1 MIAYFDCFSGIS
13 GDMTLGALLDLGVP
27 LEWLKKTIA
36 SIPIDGFDIAVSS
49 TYRSGIRGNLVE
61 VLADNRQKERTFSVI
76 RSIIEKSPLTDN
88 VKSTSTA
95 IFEKIAIVEAKIHGC
110 DPQEVHF
117 HELGG
122 IDAMVDIIGTVL
134 CLEYL
139 GIKQVIASNIPLG
152 KGFVSCQHGKLPI
165 PAPATLA
172 ILKDVPVYGTQIDHE
187 LVTPTGAAIIVTLSQ
202 SFGPLPE
209 MMIKQIGYGAG
220 QRDLSSRPN
229 LLRVITGEQK
239 TPMINGRENLQIDTV
254 WIVETCIDDMN
265 PEVFGFV
272 MDRLFE
278 DGVLDVYWIP
288 IYMKKNR
295 PGTMVQILCHTERR
309 EAIVRRI
316 LSETTSLGI
325 RYYEA
330 QRQTLVRDELNI
342 NSSFGT
348 IPVKRVRDPLG
359 NIRLVPEY
367 EVCKRIALERDMPL
381 RVVYDTIIKEAA
393 KQLPLGA

>member
-1 MIAYFDCFSGIS
+1 MAMQRC
-13 GDMTLGALLDLGVP
+13 
-27 LEWLKKTIA
+27 
-36 SIPIDGFDIAVSS
+36 
-49 TYRSGIRGNLVE
+49 
-61 VLADNRQKERTFSVI
+61 VI
-76 RSIIEKSPLTDN
+76 
-88 VKSTSTA
+88 STSIA
-95 IFEKIAIVEAKIHGC
+95 IFERLANVEAKIHGC

-122 IDAMVDIIGTVL
+122 IDAVVDIVGTVL

-139 GIKQVIASNIPLG
+139 GIKQVVASNIPLG
-152 KGFVSCQHGKLPI
+152 KGFVSCQHGKLPV
-165 PAPATLA
+165 PAPATVA
-172 ILKDVPVYGTQIDHE
+172 ILKDVPVYGTQINHE
-187 LVTPTGAAIIVTLSQ
+187 LVTPTGAAIIATLAQ
-202 SFGPLPE
+202 SFGSLPD
-209 MMIKQIGYGAG
+209 MFIKNIGYGAG
-220 QRDLSSRPN
+220 RQDLSSRPD
-229 LLRVITGEQK
+229 LLRIITGEQI
-239 TPMINGRENLQIDTV
+239 TPKMNGKGNLQIDKV

-278 DGVLDVYWIP
+278 DGALDVYWIP

-295 PGTMVQILCHTERR
+295 PGTMVQILSHTERR
-309 EAIVRRI
+309 DAVVRRI

-367 EVCKRIALERDMPL
+367 EVCKRIALERNMPL

-393 KQLPLGA
+393 KQLTLGA

>member
-1 MIAYFDCFSGIS
+1 MLAYFDCFSGIS

-27 LEWLKKTIA
+27 LKWLKKTLA
-36 SIPIDGFDIAVSS
+36 SIPIDGFDITVSS
-49 TYRSGIRGNLVE
+49 TYRSGICGNLVE
-61 VLADNRQKERTFSVI
+61 VFTDNGQKERTFSVI
-76 RSIIEKSPLTDN
+76 NSIIAKSPLSDN
-88 VKSTSTA
+88 VKSTSIA
-95 IFEKIAIVEAKIHGC
+95 VFERLANVEAKIHGC

-122 IDAMVDIIGTVL
+122 IDAMVDIVGTVL

-139 GIKQVIASNIPLG
+139 GIKQVVASKIPLG
-152 KGFVSCQHGKLPI
+152 KGFVACQHGKLPV
-165 PAPATLA
+165 PVPATLA

-187 LVTPTGAAIIVTLSQ
+187 LVTPTGAAIIVTLAQ
-202 SFGPLPE
+202 SFGPLPD
-209 MMIKQIGYGAG
+209 MMIKHIGYGAG
-220 QRDLSSRPN
+220 QRDFSSRPN
-229 LLRVITGEQK
+229 LLRIITGEQIASK
-239 TPMINGRENLQIDTV
+239 TNGQENFQIDTV

-278 DGVLDVYWIP
+278 DGALDVYWVP

-295 PGTMVQILCHTERR
+295 PGTMAQILCRTETR

-342 NSSFGT
+342 NSSFGF
-348 IPVKRVRDPLG
+348 IAVKRVKDPLG
-359 NIRLVPEY
+359 NTRLVPEY
-367 EVCKRIALERDMPL
+367 EICKRIALERDIPL

-393 KQLPLGA
+393 KQLTLGA